1 MWVEPEKNSLKDQK
15 CHVLFNAEGIVFET
29 IENEGLES
37 VFYEYSLFK
46 DRVQFFFGVEGMTR
60 LHFGPYIRNVDAETT
75 TFLFNPIQ
83 EHVFKLEIASSSKLV
98 TLFIPI
104 EKLHKLFSAENLPIL
119 RNEMIQQKIY
129 QDKPLSQTLLFT
141 LMPLF
146 KNNVSKSLEQT
157 YHYGKMLEVVSL
169 YFSDKDSDTPLSC
182 PFLNDVNTLKKIK
195 QAKEILLQNLTSPPT
210 ITDLARQV
218 NIVEYQLKS
227 GFKELYGNTIAS
239 YVLTKK
245 LEQARKLF
253 DHQHIQVNEVAYNLG
268 YANPSHFITAFKK
281 QFGLTPKKYLMSV
294 KH

>member
-1 MWVEPEKNSLKDQK
+1 MSIALEKNSHKDQK
-15 CHVLFNAEGIVFET
+15 SHVLFASEGIVFET
-29 IENEGLES
+29 IENNGDES
-37 VFYEYSLFK
+37 IYYEHSLFR
-46 DRVQFFFGVEGMTR
+46 DRVQFFFGVEGKTL
-60 LHFGPYIRNVDAETT
+60 LHFGPYIRYVDAETT

-83 EHVFKLEIASSSKLV
+83 EHVFKLEITPSSKLV

-104 EKLHKLFSAENLPIL
+104 EKLHKLFSAEDLPIL

-129 QDKPLSQTLLFT
+129 QDKPLSQSLLFT

-146 KNNVSKSLEQT
+146 KNNVSKSLEHT

-210 ITDLARQV
+210 IADLARQV

-239 YVLTKK
+239 YVLAKK
-245 LEQARKLF
+245 MDQARKLF
-253 DHQHIQVNEVAYNLG
+253 DHQHMQVNEVAYDMG

-281 QFGLTPKKYLMSV
+281 QFGLTPKKYLLKV